1 MNQYLPRLRGLFVFA
16 SLSIASLIGFS
27 AVAAINPG
35 THSFVSP
42 SPYTQQFFSLPPFL
56 EQDTGKPSVIVSLDV
71 SDSMLVPAYS
81 ETGSDWNNHVMDNFS
96 PEARYEGYFDASSQ
110 YRYDLLNGVFVADS
124 SLNRGVGEAWDGNY
138 LNWLTMRRI
147 DLARQVLV
155 GGKVRNRAG
164 ESLNGV
170 TAYVLEGEA
179 ELGSGYIYRK
189 SFIANGAF
197 SPIAD
202 GAVISVGNGTFWLSS
217 LESEFSSEPVHA
229 VFNIALS
236 QASEPL
242 GLIQT
247 GKDDIKFGLSVF
259 NFDHKTSTLDALA
272 QSNQVDGQTLNPC
285 YYILDS
291 VRLARREAAA
301 VNSAV
306 NSVQTVTL
314 YDGSERNYLCVPTGV
329 QAPNDSIVQ
338 VIEEHP
344 MLGVNAP
351 LAEAMVDLGRYLGQT
366 SPQYQNVISSN
377 SAQAHSVANSPAQVY
392 GMGLM
397 WDPLFE
403 AARDRIVE
411 CKRVFMLHVGA
422 GELSGNLQSGGSH
435 PTVGAGLEDIS
446 GESSAGDEALDNVA
460 LSLRKNDC
468 RTGLAGHQELISYFV
483 YLGEDGNSEAAR
495 RLREA
500 AARGGFIDLND
511 DHVPDPLT
519 PSVGDFNAYAAS
531 NPTPGQV
538 NTTLCPIN
546 EWDRN
551 SDCEPDAFLRLNN
564 VSDLYA
570 TLQGALS
577 DIMARAASG
586 GGASVVSNTVGG
598 EGVMY
603 QAAFYP
609 TRSQNGETVKWT
621 GDVSALLID
630 AEGYLRSDGDG
641 DQTLDDFSA
650 DPIVDTCFDASMHT
664 VRVALSSDPDA
675 RPTQAEA
682 STCSPV
688 GPYSSSLSDIGY
700 VWSAA
705 DALADLANVGQRN
718 YAANSGRYIL
728 TDVDG
733 NGSTESFVSNSFS
746 GRHGVLNA
754 ADQDMAED
762 IIDFVR
768 GQDVAG
774 MRSRQLG
781 GRTMR
786 LGDIVYSSPTAVGK
800 PSETLHLL
808 YDDASY
814 LDFYRQYRHRR
825 TMVYVGA
832 NDGMLHAFNAG
843 WYDKS
848 TRTFSGAGSSTNPW
862 TLGQEAWSYVPY
874 NLLPHLH
881 VLTNPLYGQRDGAHM
896 FFVDQS
902 PYVFD
907 ARIFGSDGVSGQ
919 PNGTN
924 SDGVPVTTHPNGW
937 GTVLVVGFRTGGGAV
952 KVYPDPAD
960 QTVEEAMRPAFLIFD
975 ITDPEQP
982 PVLLAEYSHEN
993 LGMSFSEPTALTVK
1007 NAAGGLDW
1015 FLAFGSG
1022 PSSTPAGLRN
1032 VVSEQDAHLF
1042 MLNLKTMALETG
1054 FGVQGVMDLDEG
1066 TSFVGG
1072 LTAADFDLD
1081 ASTDALYFGTTQ
1093 GVDTGSDGTI
1103 DAWNGKLMR
1112 TRILQGDDASSHSW
1126 KSEVMFDARRP
1137 VLSRPAISFDRNL
1150 NRWLHFGTGRLLT
1163 VADTVV
1169 RTPPVEQYLYGL
1181 KEPRATDGSFFMD
1194 TYAQNV
1200 PIFTRGNLVNVSSAE
1215 VEEGTGTLGSVSLS
1229 PALASNTVAALEQRM
1244 MQYSADYVP
1253 GWYKELRTNERA
1265 MGAPLILGGILSQST
1280 YLPEIV
1286 PCSFL
1291 GDAFLYGLRYTT
1303 GTAGS
1308 KHVFNDPSI
1317 VVSNDTV
1324 VESVHLGSSPT
1335 MTPVIH
1341 LGESRKDGEATLINV
1356 NADLSITTTTEHNL
1370 EGIDSR
1376 ETSWRGL

>member
-1 MNQYLPRLRGLFVFA
+1 MNLCLSRVRRLVVSATF
-16 SLSIASLIGFS
+16 SLAGLIGFS
-27 AVAAINPG
+27 ATAAIQSG

-42 SPYTQQFFSLPPFL
+42 SPHTQSFLSLPPFL
-56 EQDTGKPSVIVSLDV
+56 EQETGKPSVIVSLDV

-81 ETGSDWNNHVMDNFS
+81 ESGSDWNNDVMDNFS
-96 PEARYEGYFDASSQ
+96 PDANYAGYFDAAMQ
-110 YRYDLLNGVFVADS
+110 YRYDSTNGVFVADA
-124 SLNRGVGEAWDGNY
+124 SLTRGGAGAWDGKF

-164 ESLNGV
+164 ETLNGASV
-170 TAYVLEGEA
+170 YVLEGEN

-189 SFIANGAF
+189 SFAGSSAF
-197 SPIAD
+197 SPMPD
-202 GAVISVGNGTFWLSS
+202 GAVVSVGNGTFWPSS
-217 LESEFSSEPVHA
+217 IESEFSSDPGHP
-229 VFNIALS
+229 VFNIALTETT
-236 QASEPL
+236 EPL
-242 GLIQT
+242 GLIQE
-247 GKDDIKFGLSVF
+247 GKHDIRFGLSVY
-259 NFDHKTSTLDALA
+259 NFDHKVSTLDTLA
-272 QSNQVDGQTLNPC
+272 ENNQVDGQTMNPC

-291 VRLARREAAA
+291 VRLARREAES
-301 VNSAV
+301 VLNNSGT
-306 NSVQTVTL
+306 SVQTVTL

-329 QAPNDSIVQ
+329 LASNDRIVQ

-344 MLGVNAP
+344 MLGANAP

-366 SPQYQNVISSN
+366 TSQYPNVISSN
-377 SAQAHSVANSPAQVY
+377 IAQEHSVANSPSAFDVFGT
-392 GMGLM
+392 GMM

-403 AARDRIVE
+403 KARDQIVE

-422 GELSGNLQSGGSH
+422 GELSGNFQSGGNH
-435 PTVGAGLEDIS
+435 PSLGAGIDDIS
-446 GESSAGDEALDNVA
+446 GESSTYDEALDNVA
-460 LSLRKNDC
+460 LSLRQNDC
-468 RTGLAGHQELISYFV
+468 RTGLPSHQELISYFV
-483 YLGEDGNSEAAR
+483 YLGEDGNSVAAR

-500 AARGGFIDLND
+500 AARGGFIDLDD
-511 DHVPDPLT
+511 DHAPDPLT
-519 PSVGDFNAYAAS
+519 PAAADFNAYAAR
-531 NPTPGQV
+531 NPTGQV

-586 GGASVVSNTVGG
+586 GGASVVANTVSG

-630 AEGYLRSDGDG
+630 ADGYLRSDGDG
-641 DQTLDDFSA
+641 DRTLDDFSA
-650 DPIVDTCFDASMHT
+650 DPIVDTCFDAGMHT
-664 VRVALSSDPDA
+664 VRVALSTDPDS
-675 RPTQAEA
+675 RPTPGEA
-682 STCSPV
+682 SACSPV

-705 DALADLANVGQRN
+705 DELADLVNVGQRN
-718 YAANSGRYIL
+718 YTANSGRYIL

-733 NGSTESFVSNSFS
+733 NGSTESFVANSFT

-768 GQDVAG
+768 GQDIPG

-781 GRTMR
+781 GRTLR
-786 LGDIVYSSPTAVGK
+786 LGDIVHSSPTVVGK
-800 PSETLHLL
+800 PSENLHLL

-814 LDFYRQYRHRR
+814 LDFYRQYRDRR

-843 WYDKS
+843 SYDRD
-848 TRTFSGAGSSTNPW
+848 TRTFETDTWA
-862 TLGQEAWSYVPY
+862 LGQEVWAYVPY

-881 VLTNPLYGQRDGAHM
+881 ILADNKYGQNDGAHM

-907 ARIFGSDGVSGQ
+907 ARIFGSDGVTGQ

-924 SDGVPVTTHPNGW
+924 EDGDPVTTHPNGW

-960 QTVEEAMRPAFLIFD
+960 QTVEATMRPAYLIFD

-982 PVLLAEYSHEN
+982 PVLLAEFSHDR
-993 LGMSFSEPTALTVK
+993 LGMSFSEPTALTVR
-1007 NAAGGLDW
+1007 NSAGGLDW

-1054 FGVQGVMDLDEG
+1054 FGTQGVMDLDED

-1093 GVDTGSDGTI
+1093 GVDSGSDGTI

-1112 TRILQGDDASSHSW
+1112 TRILQGNDASTHSW

-1150 NRWLHFGTGRLLT
+1150 NRWVHFGTGRLLT
-1163 VADTVV
+1163 VADTVP
-1169 RTPPVEQYLYGL
+1169 RTPPVEQFLFGL
-1181 KEPRATDGSFFMD
+1181 KEPRATDGSFLMD

-1200 PIFTRGNLVNVSSAE
+1200 PIFTRSNLVNVSSAE
-1215 VEEGTGTLGSVSLS
+1215 VEEGTGALSSIGNLS
-1229 PALASNTVAALEQRM
+1229 PGLASNTVAALEQRM

-1253 GWYKELRTNERA
+1253 GWYKELRPNERA

-1280 YLPEIV
+1280 YLPELV

-1291 GDAFLYGLRYTT
+1291 GDSYLYALRYTT
-1303 GTAGS
+1303 GTAGA

-1324 VESVHLGSSPT
+1324 VESVQLGTSPT

-1341 LGESRKDGEATLINV
+1341 LGERRKEGEATLINV
-1356 NADLSITTTTEHNL
+1356 NADLTITTTTEHNL
-1370 EGIDSR
+1370 EGLDSR